1 MISKGISLSP
11 QNLTSLR
18 YAWSRVGFLHDT
30 SSACWNKLHLPAS
43 LQDEA
48 DEEPEALDAE
58 AEQDD
63 TDGEP
68 ISEGRDEL

>member
-1 MISKGISLSP
+1 MHGLVSVSCMTQVLH
-11 QNLTSLR
+11 
-18 YAWSRVGFLHDT
+18 VGT
-30 SSACWNKLHLPAS
+30 KLHLPAS